1 MNEREK
7 ISIVENNF
15 SIVIRRCNK
24 KISMEIISYRC
35 VIIYNGNILFCRYFL
50 LILLIYIVY

>member
-24 KISMEIISYRC
+24 KRWKIISYRC

-50 LILLIYIVY
+50 LILLLHIVY